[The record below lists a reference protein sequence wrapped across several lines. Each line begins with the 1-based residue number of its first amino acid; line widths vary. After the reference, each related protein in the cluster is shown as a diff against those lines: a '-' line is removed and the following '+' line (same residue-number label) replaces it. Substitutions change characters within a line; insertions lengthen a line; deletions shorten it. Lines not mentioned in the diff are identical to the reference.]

1 MFALIRT
8 ITVTL
13 LLLLVA
19 TALLAETT
27 PPDKGN
33 NQWRKRSGAPESA
46 TKEEKLALELI
57 RRREQLLKIG
67 PYTVQFDGE
76 RGEYTQVSVR
86 LNGGEGDVDT
96 IRQFLVKD
104 GRIVA
109 YADPIYE
116 QAPRKI
122 DPKRRE
128 NALMIARQTKAGEAP
143 NRPDI
148 YNGFMYTAEI
158 DDCKAMVTERN
169 TEREVVEIY
178 EFVLCQ

>member
-1 MFALIRT
+1 MFAWIRT
-8 ITVTL
+8 VTVTL

-27 PPDKGN
+27 PPDS
-33 NQWRKRSGAPESA
+33 NQWRKRSGTPESA

-76 RGEYTQVSVR
+76 RGEYAQVSVR

-109 YADPIYE
+109 YADPVYE

-148 YNGFMYTAEI
+148 YNGFMYIAEI
-158 DDCKAMVTERN
+158 DGCKAVVTEKN
-169 TEREVVEIY
+169 SDYEVTETY
-178 EFVLCQ
+178 EFELCK